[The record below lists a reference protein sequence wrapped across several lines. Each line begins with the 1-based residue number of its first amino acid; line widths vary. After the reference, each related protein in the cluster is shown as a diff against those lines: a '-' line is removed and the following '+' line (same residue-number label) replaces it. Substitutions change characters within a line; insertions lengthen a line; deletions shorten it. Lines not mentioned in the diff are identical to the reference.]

1 MFKELFTEAQFK
13 GWKKFAKTIQQA
25 ANTAKIKVEQIR
37 VVKGQNGESIEILDS
52 DAKNLER
59 LRDEVLKNF
68 INSKM
73 KMTLSY
79 TGSDNKSG
87 TPILSVY
94 EV

>member
-1 MFKELFTEAQFK
+1 MFRELFTEAQFK

-94 EV
+94 EN